1 MDEWNTFNVY
11 IKGEKTRYISNIVF
25 LLYQLVD
32 FFLARN
38 IDIYILVIEYYY
50 DASYSTKLFF
60 Y

>member
-11 IKGEKTRYISNIVF
+11 STGEKTRYISNIVF